1 LNEYIVSKF
10 NANIKFKSVVG
21 WLKYVDIIKS
31 NNNRVGKIMFLH
43 IIPTNNILFD
53 GRMSKFNIY
62 ILAKLGLEHI
72 RPLGDIKCY
81 NMVTSN

>member
-10 NANIKFKSVVG
+10 NANIKFKSSVG

-53 GRMSKFNIY
+53 
-62 ILAKLGLEHI
+62 A
-72 RPLGDIKCY
+72 
-81 NMVTSN
+81 